1 MLGAVAAAVGPV
13 TAAPLVAAGIHPLTP
28 ERYRMGALIRLVC
41 DHLEQ
46 QRVGAPGHEA
56 PVELRD
62 RIVTV
67 PGDQASL
74 APPSSL
80 TLLRLLLA
88 AGGTV
93 ISLAHPAQS
102 LPKMADDHSVAV
114 AISRLRRALP
124 TPGLVATVIKH
135 GYRIDV

>member
-1 MLGAVAAAVGPV
+1 M
-13 TAAPLVAAGIHPLTP
+13 
-28 ERYRMGALIRLVC
+28 
-41 DHLEQ
+41 
-46 QRVGAPGHEA
+46 
-56 PVELRD
+56 ELRD

-67 PGDQASL
+67 PADQASL

-114 AISRLRRALP
+114 AISRLRQALP
-124 TPGLVATVIKH
+124 TLGLVATVIKH